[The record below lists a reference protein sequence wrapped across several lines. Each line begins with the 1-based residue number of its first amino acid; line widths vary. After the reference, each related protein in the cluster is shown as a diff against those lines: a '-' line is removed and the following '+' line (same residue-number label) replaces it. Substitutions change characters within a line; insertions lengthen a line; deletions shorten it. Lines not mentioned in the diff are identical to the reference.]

1 MTEQEEEEANENGVV
16 EQLQTDPFLA
26 AVHDGKTYGILK
38 RRDCGKLCC
47 VSCSSLQMSCTH
59 VAKYKEWCEDRG
71 VDSNNVFADSSEAN
85 FESVSK
91 SPVPYPWT
99 KEMREQFGRYES
111 HTDNFPLN
119 LVPDLPAEGCEHG
132 HDWDPRDPVTQ
143 QWTQHVGVC
152 IYTRYANINYYPA
165 PDGQRLPRVVY
176 YRPTVGDCGC
186 RHHYDGAADLL
197 HNIDNRK
204 MIYYGLLVDHLH
216 SMVEGR
222 QPLRTTQRVCNRT
235 RATCGPLNE
244 FQEVHWETFRQGW
257 NTWARRLDIDW
268 KKIFTCDHC
277 GPEPSTIICDGT
289 AIGFR
294 KDFLEHQ
301 PSPAATEDLPVVTGS
316 RHSERVFIDCA
327 KSRRLLL
334 RYSGKVSS
342 GKSSGKS
349 EISEAEMKDLQDK
362 LDRCGRS
369 DVTTVLRR
377 LEEEGHTTR
386 APSTYS
392 SFLKQLAMSTPV
404 SGMTQIA
411 WDDVAQRIVK
421 RVAEGKVDLTDSSCH
436 KYLGH
441 LQKRAPVLADFVCS
455 VTVAG
460 RIPSDVSPVLL
471 SLMAVLHETFEAVEV
486 PASFPDPTP
495 ESPHSSFFPAYSL
508 VCGLPRFAMNEAR
521 KRKET
526 DSCRKESYGHPS
538 LTPGLFTLFCP
549 HGVCFGFE
557 VMRSCESPQHPFE
570 IIRTR
575 FKTAPRTIVYD
586 NACQLHRYVMNRDPH
601 FFKKTQFLVDRF
613 HWKGHVGCSLGYC
626 MDSYSASVDI
636 RTINSQVNE
645 QANSGLAR
653 MKSQLSYMKPPNFM
667 FHASLFLAVRNMD
680 ARRKTPDH

>member
-1 MTEQEEEEANENGVV
+1 
-16 EQLQTDPFLA
+16 
-26 AVHDGKTYGILK
+26 
-38 RRDCGKLCC
+38 
-47 VSCSSLQMSCTH
+47 
-59 VAKYKEWCEDRG
+59 
-71 VDSNNVFADSSEAN
+71 
-85 FESVSK
+85 
-91 SPVPYPWT
+91 
-99 KEMREQFGRYES
+99 
-111 HTDNFPLN
+111 
-119 LVPDLPAEGCEHG
+119 
-132 HDWDPRDPVTQ
+132 
-143 QWTQHVGVC
+143 
-152 IYTRYANINYYPA
+152 
-165 PDGQRLPRVVY
+165 
-176 YRPTVGDCGC
+176 
-186 RHHYDGAADLL
+186 
-197 HNIDNRK
+197 
-204 MIYYGLLVDHLH
+204 
-216 SMVEGR
+216 
-222 QPLRTTQRVCNRT
+222 
-235 RATCGPLNE
+235 
-244 FQEVHWETFRQGW
+244 
-257 NTWARRLDIDW
+257 
-268 KKIFTCDHC
+268 
-277 GPEPSTIICDGT
+277 
-289 AIGFR
+289 
-294 KDFLEHQ
+294 
-301 PSPAATEDLPVVTGS
+301 
-316 RHSERVFIDCA
+316 
-327 KSRRLLL
+327 
-334 RYSGKVSS
+334 
-342 GKSSGKS
+342 
-349 EISEAEMKDLQDK
+349 MKDLQDK

-421 RVAEGKVDLTDSSCH
+421 RVAGGKVDLTDSSCH

-601 FFKKTQFLVDRF
+601 FFKKTQFLVNRF